1 MKTQKKPIKIKS
13 AQQDVQCPHCHQDAL
28 ERVRRDG
35 REGWVFDR
43 VFQCRACGCRSGR
56 VPPGSLT
63 IIARTVLALGLV

>member
-1 MKTQKKPIKIKS
+1 MSTQKKPTRIKIL
-13 AQQDVQCPHCHQDAL
+13 QQDVKCPHCHQDAL
-28 ERVRRDG
+28 ERVRRVA